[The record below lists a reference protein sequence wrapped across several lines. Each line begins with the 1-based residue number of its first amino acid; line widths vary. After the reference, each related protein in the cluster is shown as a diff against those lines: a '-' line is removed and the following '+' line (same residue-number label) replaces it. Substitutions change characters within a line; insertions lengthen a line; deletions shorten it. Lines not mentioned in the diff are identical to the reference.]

1 MLTASTCFCARP
13 ERKCTHPRIQ
23 NAIWQ
28 RVQVVLSWR
37 GWGGWWGREFA
48 LWKVPTDSIALSEM
62 LSLMIRE
69 SAACEWALRQR
80 LRTGFGIFISPLSFI
95 LLFSFSLAASLFGPK
110 PSVPLFARGLWVC
123 TVCVMVECGQGWVS
137 ENVLVDLSQAS
148 RGLGESGFFV
158 LCWWK
163 AALDPISLSLTSGHF
178 TSSQFTMII
187 LNPGPNYFS
196 LP

>member
-13 ERKCTHPRIQ
+13 ERKCTHPRNKMLFDSAYKSFYLGEAGVGGGERICSLKSAHRFDCSVR
-23 NAIWQ
+23 NAFSDDQ
-28 RVQVVLSWR
+28 RVCGLRMSSKT
-37 GWGGWWGREFA
+37 
-48 LWKVPTDSIALSEM
+48 KV
-62 LSLMIRE
+62 
-69 SAACEWALRQR
+69 
-80 LRTGFGIFISPLSFI
+80 RTGFGIFTSRSLSFSCFPF
-95 LLFSFSLAASLFGPK
+95 LLLPLFWSK

>member
-1 MLTASTCFCARP
+1 MLTASTCFCDRP
-13 ERKCTHPRIQ
+13 ERKMHTSTHK
-23 NAIWQ
+23 NAIRQ

-80 LRTGFGIFISPLSFI
+80 HALALAYLFPALFHSLVF
-95 LLFSFSLAASLFGPK
+95 LFSCCLSLGPNLLCRCLLGGCEC
-110 PSVPLFARGLWVC
+110 VL
-123 TVCVMVECGQGWVS
+123 VCVMVECGQGWVS